1 MSRPV
6 THAQSDTGRMSLII
20 DLRLKVFV
28 LAAVLLITAVL
39 GAW

>member
-1 MSRPV
+1 
-6 THAQSDTGRMSLII
+6 MSLII